1 MCFHIIIS
9 GRLFALLIYNG
20 GVFIMI
26 SLFINDHE
34 VIFDYLNKAFTFKI
48 NNIPNDIKDIN
59 SYIAKEFIVIQS
71 DNNFNKYYNF
81 IHV

>member
-1 MCFHIIIS
+1 
-9 GRLFALLIYNG
+9 
-20 GVFIMI
+20 MI
-26 SLFINDHE
+26 NLFINDHE

>member
-9 GRLFALLIYNG
+9 GRLFALLIYKG

-26 SLFINDHE
+26 NLFINDHE

-48 NNIPNDIKDIN
+48 NNIPNDINDIN
-59 SYIAKEFIVIQS
+59 SYIAKEIIAIQS
-71 DNNFNKYYNF
+71 DNNFNKY
-81 IHV
+81 

>member
-1 MCFHIIIS
+1 
-9 GRLFALLIYNG
+9 
-20 GVFIMI
+20 MI

-59 SYIAKEFIVIQS
+59 SYIAKEIIAIQS
-71 DNNFNKYYNF
+71 DNNFNKY
-81 IHV
+81 